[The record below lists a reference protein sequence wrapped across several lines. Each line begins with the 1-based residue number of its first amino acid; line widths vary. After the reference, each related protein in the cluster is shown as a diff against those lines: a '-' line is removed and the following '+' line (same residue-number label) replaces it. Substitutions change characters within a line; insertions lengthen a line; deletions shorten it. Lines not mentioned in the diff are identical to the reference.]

1 MKNLILGAF
10 FTLSFYTVY
19 GQSGPK
25 TSAQEVA
32 TPELAKKRE
41 ASKKAVVSGYLS
53 LKQDLVVSD
62 SLKAS
67 KSAAELSGALSL
79 FKFKKLG
86 LVEMNSATSM
96 RGKLILL
103 ANKIADTHSINKQR
117 EHMAELSEGM
127 WTIIEKLAPENT
139 VLYEQRCPMANKVW
153 ISDEKEIKNPYFP
166 KNMLDCGAVIASVG
180 AVQP

>member
-1 MKNLILGAF
+1 MKKIIVGAF
-10 FTLSFYTVY
+10 FALSFYTVY
-19 GQSGPK
+19 GQSAPK

-41 ASKKAVVSGYLS
+41 ASKKAIVTGYLA
-53 LKQDLVVSD
+53 LKQDLIVSD

-67 KSAAELSGALSL
+67 ESAAKFSADLAR

-86 LVEMNSATSM
+86 LEEMNAATSM
-96 RGKLILL
+96 RGKLIILS
-103 ANKIADTHSINKQR
+103 NKIADTHSINKQR

-127 WTIIEKLAPENT
+127 WTIIEKLTPENT